1 MKELKLVL
9 GVLYCLIINSF
20 SSPEKS
26 DLNLVPIK
34 SLSFHAEGKGGAV
47 VAEDPEAVRAGIFI
61 LKNGGNAADA
71 AVSVMLT
78 ASVVDYGM
86 FAIGA
91 EVPFIIYDQRS
102 GKVKTLS
109 GLGSAP
115 LDRKSIPFYYKDG
128 ILSLIHI

>member
-1 MKELKLVL
+1 MNVIKLFL
-9 GVLYCLIINSF
+9 M
-20 SSPEKS
+20 
-26 DLNLVPIK
+26 
-34 SLSFHAEGKGGAV
+34 LSFFLHLHCFSAPENSYTYHAEGKGGAV
-47 VAEDPEAVRAGIFI
+47 AAEDPRAVDAGIEV

-102 GKVKTLS
+102 GKVKTL
-109 GLGSAP
+109 A
-115 LDRKSIPFYYKDG
+115 R
-128 ILSLIHI
+128 LS